1 MRAEAQPI
9 PVVNTMS
16 CAGDDRLFVRRLAKG
31 TDYLTFLAGLS
42 STQRHEFGSTDL
54 DVCISPGFHLLDTLL
69 CLRCQTIDGASGT
82 SYSASWGRPTC
93 LTLLLHPP

>member
-31 TDYLTFLAGLS
+31 TDYLTFLAALS
-42 STQRHEFGSTDL
+42 STQRHEFGSNDL
-54 DVCISPGFHLLDTLL
+54 DVCISPGFI
-69 CLRCQTIDGASGT
+69 CQTLCCDCDARQSTVPAVLRI
-82 SYSASWGRPTC
+82 
-93 LTLLLHPP
+93 PPHGDAGHV